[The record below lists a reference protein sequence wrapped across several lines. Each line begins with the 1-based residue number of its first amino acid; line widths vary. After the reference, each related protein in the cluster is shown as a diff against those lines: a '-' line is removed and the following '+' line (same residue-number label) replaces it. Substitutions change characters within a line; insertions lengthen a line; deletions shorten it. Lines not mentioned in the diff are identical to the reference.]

1 MEKIFNFSPRDPSL
15 FESDV
20 PMTTR
25 TLIDAYED
33 NDEPSTGHRVVFL
46 DIEVDVEDGFPNI
59 DEGDKAITAIAIY
72 DDVTKKYTAFI
83 LDKERSLEDSC
94 NDDTQILA
102 YPEEESLISAFV
114 TKIQE
119 IQPTIITGWNVSQFD
134 MPYLYNRICKVMGK
148 SFIKQLSTIDT
159 VFINKFSKELII
171 AGVSIL
177 DYMILYKKFIGRN
190 ESSYALGNI
199 GKKVVN
205 MEKISYTGSLND
217 LYKSDINKYIEYN
230 LNDVKIVVALDN
242 KLKFI
247 DLARNICHT
256 GHVPYEYFGMS
267 SRYIEGAMLLY
278 LRRQKLVAPNKSAE
292 GRADYEARTEEN
304 EEGFEGAYVKDPI
317 PGRYDWI
324 FSCDVNSLY
333 PSIIRT
339 LNISPEKKVGKV
351 KNFKTIIKSNSIY

>member
-46 DIEVDVEDGFPNI
+46 DIEVDVADGFPNI

-190 ESSYALGNI
+190 ESSYSLGNI

-247 DLARNICHT
+247 DLARNICHI